1 MGGKPVGGNDSNNS
15 SHRRRTFSHTDILSD
30 WQTERQTER
39 ETGPDRTRQCFESEK
54 EQTRMKREDSAVEI
68 SEYSHTIWAVIS
80 SQANTTAID
89 TTESRPA
96 NEVSNQVSLGG
107 WGAELLLL
115 LQQKS

>member
-1 MGGKPVGGNDSNNS
+1 
-15 SHRRRTFSHTDILSD
+15 
-30 WQTERQTER
+30 
-39 ETGPDRTRQCFESEK
+39 
-54 EQTRMKREDSAVEI
+54 MKREDSAVEI

-107 WGAELLLL
+107 WGADCCCCCNRSHSRSSVGGDKETD
-115 LQQKS
+115 KGK